1 MSIAVRC
8 VGGGLTVA
16 GCPALPCLWPGQWWR
31 KMTSSHSPVPQLSS
45 PLPLRS
51 HDIPCDHM
59 INMHNTHY
67 IMLVATYVHV
77 HVSCIKLIG
86 LWLWRL
92 YSSWTRTSYSIYMYV
107 HVHVYMYIHDCDRV
121 YKQHVH
127 VHVHV
132 PPAVVVIHT
141 PYYMHMYMYTHT
153 YISYLLRWWRCWIGQ
168 SVQWPGRRKPLQTLP
183 YLHQ

>member
-8 VGGGLTVA
+8 VGVGLTVA
-16 GCPALPCLWPGQWWR
+16 GCPALPCLWPGQWWH

-59 INMHNTHY
+59 INMYNTHY

-92 YSSWTRTSYSIYMYV
+92 YSSWTRTSYSMIHIRTCTVYTWLWQSVQTTCTCTCACTSCCGGDTYTILHA
-107 HVHVYMYIHDCDRV
+107 HVHVYTY
-121 YKQHVH
+121 VH
-127 VHVHV
+127 IL
-132 PPAVVVIHT
+132 PAAVVEMLNWSKCPVT
-141 PYYMHMYMYTHT
+141 
-153 YISYLLRWWRCWIGQ
+153 RA
-168 SVQWPGRRKPLQTLP
+168 
-183 YLHQ
+183 